1 MSQENKT
8 TKERSVENKSSI
20 KPAVASRKQITSQPR
35 KQRKARYTAQLH
47 QQQKYFHAPL
57 SKDLR
62 LRHGKKNVQVRKGD
76 TVKIMCG
83 QYKRVQ
89 GKVETVELKR
99 ERLFIEG
106 AHKEKRDGMKAFYPI
121 HPSNVQ
127 IISLVL
133 SDKKRKE
140 KLTKKTKSAKTDNTK
155 INPTSNVAVNKE
167 EATTK
172 K

>member
-1 MSQENKT
+1 M
-8 TKERSVENKSSI
+8 R
-20 KPAVASRKQITSQPR
+20 
-35 KQRKARYTAQLH
+35 
-47 QQQKYFHAPL
+47 
-57 SKDLR
+57 
-62 LRHGKKNVQVRKGD
+62 
-76 TVKIMCG
+76 G
-83 QYKRVQ
+83 QYKRIQ

-106 AHKEKRDGMKAFYPI
+106 AHKEKRDGMKTFYPI

-140 KLTKKTKSAKTDNTK
+140 KLTSKGKSAKTDNPK
-155 INPTSNVAVNKE
+155 INQILNVNANKVD
-167 EATTK
+167 ATTK

>member
-8 TKERSVENKSSI
+8 TKERSVVSKPTS
-20 KPAVASRKQITSQPR
+20 KPALAVRKQITTQPR
-35 KQRKARYTAQLH
+35 KQRKARYNAQLH
-47 QQQKYFHAPL
+47 QKQKYVHAPL

-62 LRHGKKNVQVRKGD
+62 LRHGKKNIQVRKGD
-76 TVKIMCG
+76 TVKIMRG

-106 AHKEKRDGMKAFYPI
+106 AHKEKRDGMKTFYPI

-140 KLTKKTKSAKTDNTK
+140 KLTPKGKVTKTDNTK
-155 INPTSNVAVNKE
+155 INSTSNVDVNKQ